1 MTVRPLINQTPVLSY
16 ITAEIG
22 RTVRGPDLYN
32 AAVLANVTALA
43 RPMHGFAIRHVPPD
57 TYVASY
63 RRSHGSIAQ
72 AFIRWTVRCEMPDG
86 VTLANNEAMAVALTI
101 TDATGNTTAANPELI
116 PAGFKGES
124 LAVFSDSASGGVAS
138 PTVMGSGYLD
148 LDALAAVLTDPSWSF
163 SFVVTRP
170 HGTTA
175 YVETIDL
182 RELGRTI
189 VDTSDTYGVDPA
201 DFQPGQPIAAGTST
215 TLGALRL
222 AQTIEGGIATLP
234 DMLHL
239 VWPSNITA
247 NIPQTANPTY
257 AAMLYFEQV
266 SGTAMRFRVPV
277 RPIYTSLAAG
287 GTTTGERARWRVRY
301 YVSGGGTGAVQLLTG
316 ATASPYSITG
326 LTGAAW
332 AWSAWQDCALPT
344 SGTNAIAVLSVKGQ
358 VSAGAL
364 YVSGVHV
371 QSY

>member
-1 MTVRPLINQTPVLSY
+1 MTTRPLINQLPVVEYETPR
-16 ITAEIG
+16 IG

-32 AAVLANVTALA
+32 LAALANVTALA
-43 RPMHGFAIRHVPPD
+43 RPMRGFAIRSVPVG

-63 RRSHGSIAQ
+63 RRSHAAINQ
-72 AFIRWTVRCEMPDG
+72 AFIRWTVKMQLPNGISFVSNEDMS
-86 VTLANNEAMAVALTI
+86 VTLTI
-101 TDATGNTTAANPELI
+101 TDAAGNSVASSSALI

-124 LAVFSDSASGGVAS
+124 FAVFSEGANPAS
-138 PTVMGSGYLD
+138 PTVCGSGYLD
-148 LDALAAVLTDPSWSF
+148 LDGLAAVLTDPSWSF
-163 SFVVTRP
+163 SFVVTQA
-170 HGTTA
+170 HGSTA
-175 YVETIDL
+175 RVETLDL
-182 RELGRTI
+182 RELGRTV

-222 AQTIEGGIATLP
+222 AQTIEGGIATQP
-234 DMLHL
+234 DVLHL
-239 VWPSNITA
+239 VWPNNIA
-247 NIPQTANPTY
+247 ADIPQTANPTY
-257 AAMLYFEQV
+257 AALLYFEQT
-266 SGTAMRFRVPV
+266 SGVAMRFRVPV

-316 ATASPYSITG
+316 STASPYAITG

-344 SGTNAIAVLSVKGQ
+344 SGTDAIATLSVKGQ
-358 VSAGAL
+358 VSGGAL
-364 YVSGVHV
+364 YVAGLHV